1 VRYHVCSR
9 LHPGRTL
16 VANASAELME
26 TSRVVTRLDAALQGT
41 AKISDIRWWTLVASA
56 TVERYRRHLSDIYGF
71 EAAFEAAIAYT
82 PGLVQV
88 MGHKPVTRAGLV
100 ATDLLNL
107 GMTPHEIANLPQSA
121 IAPFHDPAIALG
133 WWYVVDKS
141 TRTFSD
147 WYERLAIQMPGCDA
161 FAYLSSMR
169 DADDHWVQLGQL
181 LDRIATTAE
190 VEAAVTQ
197 GVHQA
202 VQAERTWYR
211 RTHPI
216 RALVG

>member
-1 VRYHVCSR
+1 MD
-9 LHPGRTL
+9 P
-16 VANASAELME
+16 
-26 TSRVVTRLDAALQGT
+26 SRVADRLDVALQGT

-56 TVERYRRHLSDIYGF
+56 TVDRYKRHLSDIYGF

-82 PGLVQV
+82 PGLVQLT
-88 MGHKPVTRAGLV
+88 GRKPTTRAGLV

-107 GMTPHEIANLPQSA
+107 GMTPLEIANLPQYA
-121 IAPFHDPAIALG
+121 IAPFHHPAVALG

-161 FAYLSSMR
+161 FAYLGSMR
-169 DADDHWVQLGQL
+169 EADDHWMQLGRL
-181 LDRIATTAE
+181 LDRTVTTPE
-190 VEAAVTQ
+190 LEAMVLEGAN
-197 GVHQA
+197 HA
-202 VQAERTWYR
+202 VQAERSWYR

-216 RALVG
+216 RALIG